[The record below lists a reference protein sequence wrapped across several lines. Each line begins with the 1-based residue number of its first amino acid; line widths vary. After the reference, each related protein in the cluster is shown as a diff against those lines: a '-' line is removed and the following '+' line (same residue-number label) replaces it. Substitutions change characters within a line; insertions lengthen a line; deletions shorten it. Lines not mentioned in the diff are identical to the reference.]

1 MTESNISMGVNSN
14 GSNIMTYYIVK
25 KFFSKLKVKI
35 KMLH

>member
-25 KFFSKLKVKI
+25 KKFQN
-35 KMLH
+35 

>member
-25 KFFSKLKVKI
+25 KKFKTKGKN
-35 KMLH
+35 

>member
-25 KFFSKLKVKI
+25 KKVQN
-35 KMLH
+35 